1 VLVAGRIETTDIT
14 GYLHMTQAL
23 YRKWRPLLWNEVVGQ
38 QHIVQT
44 LTNAVCA
51 DRVGHAYLFAGPR
64 GTGKTTVARL
74 IAKAVN
80 CLNEDPAKRPCN
92 QCEHC
97 KAVNENRFLDLIEI
111 DAASNTSVDDVRDL
125 RDKINFSPSQ
135 GKYKIYI
142 IDEVH
147 MLSTAAFNA
156 LLKTLEEPPPHAIF
170 VLATTEIHKIPATVL
185 SRCQR
190 HEFRRVPV
198 DEIVGQL
205 KHIAAEE
212 NIQADEDALT
222 LIARQSAGGMRDA
235 ISLLDQLSSTGQKID
250 LALTQTVL
258 GTAASQTVL
267 ELVASIRDR
276 EPAPAMD
283 AIHHALDAGADP
295 RSLARQIVDYLRGL
309 MLVQMGNADQ
319 VEVTKDVRA
328 TMMEHARAFSIQD
341 VLRMMKAFNA
351 AAMDTRGGW
360 QPSLSLEL
368 AVADVLEAFAE
379 TTVSAPPEQP
389 AKVQEIRPAVQ
400 EAMPERT
407 PSHRDRSG
415 EATAV
420 PPKATGKEPPSETQP
435 PKSEAAAR
443 HVPSE
448 AVPEGTV
455 KTSRKEAPVVELKEV
470 VKAWRDIRSLV
481 KPGHPALDGLLN
493 SCRPLEIRR
502 NVLILG
508 FASDVLVKKMDQ
520 LGHIDITRKAIAEV
534 LGVDLSITCVV
545 TNAKGQLPP
554 DINPDGMIATALRS
568 GGKIVDLDD

>member
-1 VLVAGRIETTDIT
+1 
-14 GYLHMTQAL
+14 MTQAL

-44 LTNAVCA
+44 LTNAVRA

-64 GTGKTTVARL
+64 GTGKTTIARL

-92 QCEHC
+92 ECEHC

-125 RDKINFSPSQ
+125 RDKINFAPSQ

-205 KHIAAEE
+205 KFIAAEE
-212 NIQADEDALT
+212 NIKVDEDALT

-235 ISLLDQLSSTGQKID
+235 ISLLDQLSSTGQNID

-258 GTAASQTVL
+258 GTATSQTVL
-267 ELVASIRDR
+267 DLIASISDNQ
-276 EPAPAMD
+276 PAPAMD
-283 AIHHALDAGADP
+283 AIHRALDSGADP

-309 MLVQMGNADQ
+309 MLIQMGNNDQ
-319 VEVTKDVRA
+319 VEVTKDVKKVMA
-328 TMMEHARAFSIQD
+328 EQAGAFSTAE

-351 AAMDTRGGW
+351 AATDTRGGW

-368 AVADVLEAFAE
+368 AVAEVLEVPAE
-379 TTVSAPPEQP
+379 TLV
-389 AKVQEIRPAVQ
+389 AVQ
-400 EAMPERT
+400 EQKISE
-407 PSHRDRSG
+407 
-415 EATAV
+415 
-420 PPKATGKEPPSETQP
+420 PKA
-435 PKSEAAAR
+435 
-443 HVPSE
+443 
-448 AVPEGTV
+448 V
-455 KTSRKEAPVVELKEV
+455 KAPVQKTEPEKQQAKSTADSDAKPK
-470 VKAWRDIRSLV
+470 VKAPVIGLTEVIKVWRDIRSII
-481 KPGHPALDGLLN
+481 KPDYPALDGLLN
-493 SCRPLEIRR
+493 SCKPLEVRG
-502 NVLILG
+502 NELILG

-520 LGHIDITRKAIAEV
+520 PQQIEATRKAIAEV
-534 LGVDLSITCVV
+534 VGVDLTIKCVV

-554 DINPDGMIATALRS
+554 NINPDGMVATAIQN
-568 GGKIVDLDD
+568 GGEIVDTQD

>member
-1 VLVAGRIETTDIT
+1 
-14 GYLHMTQAL
+14 MTQAL
-23 YRKWRPLLWNEVVGQ
+23 YRKWRPLLWEEVVGQ

-51 DRVGHAYLFAGPR
+51 DRVRHAYLFAGPR
-64 GTGKTTVARL
+64 GTGKTTIARL

-92 QCEHC
+92 ECDHC

-125 RDKINFSPSQ
+125 RDKINFAPSQ

-205 KHIAAEE
+205 KHIAKEE
-212 NIQADEDALT
+212 KIKASEDALT

-258 GTAASQTVL
+258 GTATSQTVL
-267 ELVASIRDR
+267 DLIASIRDHQ
-276 EPAPAMD
+276 PAPAMD
-283 AIHHALDAGADP
+283 AIHRALDAGADP

-309 MLVQMGNADQ
+309 MLVQMGNDDQ
-319 VEVTKDVRA
+319 VEVTKDVKA
-328 TMMEHARAFSIQD
+328 TMTEHAMAFSTHD
-341 VLRMMKAFNA
+341 VLRMMKAFNTA
-351 AAMDTRGGW
+351 AVDTRGGW

-368 AVADVLEAFAE
+368 AVAEVLESPAE
-379 TTVSAPPEQP
+379 ASVV
-389 AKVQEIRPAVQ
+389 KQE
-400 EAMPERT
+400 EK
-407 PSHRDRSG
+407 
-415 EATAV
+415 
-420 PPKATGKEPPSETQP
+420 PPKAKEDRLTVQETKPEKISAQSAD
-435 PKSEAAAR
+435 PKAKSKTPAKAARKDASLETKAPELEAASRPAQ
-443 HVPSE
+443 SE
-448 AVPEGTV
+448 IILEREV
-455 KTSRKEAPVVELKEV
+455 KASKKEAAVVGLADV

-481 KPGHPALDGLLN
+481 KPDHPSIEALLN
-493 SCRPLEIRR
+493 SCKPMDVRGNELY
-502 NVLILG
+502 LG
-508 FASDVLVKKMDQ
+508 FQSNKVRELF
-520 LGHIDITRKAIAEV
+520 DIPERIAVARKAIAEV
-534 LGVDLSITCVV
+534 LGVDLAIKCVITN
-545 TNAKGQLPP
+545 TKSRLPP
-554 DINPDGMIATALRS
+554 DVNPDGMVATAIQN
-568 GGKIVDLDD
+568 GGEIVDVQD